1 MAKAILGYG
10 LGLGLITLAG
20 LLLGFGGPTIHA
32 SGQFN
37 LFMVLLKAYSPLLTP
52 FSSALGYPII
62 GGSSSLGILPLAIWI
77 SISCILGL
85 LLRSAGGA
93 AKAMFLTSATMIILW
108 IGSLFLS
115 APVWPD
121 QHTWLTTIST
131 LAKDLVSRPIDLG
144 FILIGPMI
152 ISAVI
157 GQLLEAMRERLMRDR
172 SLEDEYSILY

>member
-20 LLLGFGGPTIHA
+20 LPLGFKGLTIHT

-37 LFMVLLKAYSPLLTP
+37 LFIILLRAYSPLLTP

-62 GGSSSLGILPLAIWI
+62 GGSPSLGILPLAIWI
-77 SISCILGL
+77 SIGCILGL

-93 AKAMFLTSATMIILW
+93 AKAMFLTSATVIILW

-115 APVWPD
+115 APIWPD
-121 QHTWLTTIST
+121 QYTWLTTISA
-131 LAKDLVSRPIDLG
+131 LAKDLISRPIDLG
-144 FILIGPMI
+144 FILVGPMI
-152 ISAVI
+152 ISAAA
-157 GQLLEAMRERLMRDR
+157 GQLLEAMRERLMKDR
-172 SLEDEYSILY
+172 RLEDEYSVLY

>member
-20 LLLGFGGPTIHA
+20 LSLGFGGPAIQV
-32 SGQFN
+32 SDQFN
-37 LFMVLLKAYSPLLTP
+37 LFIVLLKAYSPLLTP

-62 GGSSSLGILPLAIWI
+62 GGGSSLGILPLATWI

-85 LLRSAGGA
+85 SLRSAGGA
-93 AKAMFLTSATMIILW
+93 AKAMFLTSATIIILW

-121 QHTWLTTIST
+121 QHTWLMTISALT
-131 LAKDLVSRPIDLG
+131 KDLISRPIDLG
-144 FILIGPMI
+144 FILIVPTM
-152 ISAVI
+152 ISALT
-157 GQLLEAMRERLMRDR
+157 GQLLEAMRAKR
-172 SLEDEYSILY
+172 LEDEYAILY

>member
-20 LLLGFGGPTIHA
+20 LLLGFGGPTSHA

-37 LFMVLLKAYSPLLTP
+37 LFMVLLKAYTPLLTP

-62 GGSSSLGILPLAIWI
+62 GGVSSLGVLPLAIWI
-77 SISCILGL
+77 SISCVLGL

-93 AKAMFLTSATMIILW
+93 AKAMFLTSATMIVLW

-121 QHTWLTTIST
+121 QHAWLMTISS
-131 LAKDLVSRPIDLG
+131 LARDLVSRPIDLG
-144 FILIGPMI
+144 FILVAPMM
-152 ISAVI
+152 ISAVM
-157 GQLLEAMRERLMRDR
+157 GQLSESMKERLMRDR
-172 SLEDEYSILY
+172 SLEDEYNMLY

>member
-1 MAKAILGYG
+1 MIPGYG

-20 LLLGFGGPTIHA
+20 LLLGFREPTAHA

-52 FSSALGYPII
+52 FSSALGYPIV
-62 GGSSSLGILPLAIWI
+62 GGLPSLGILPLAIWI

-108 IGSLFLS
+108 IGSLFFS

-121 QHTWLTTIST
+121 RHTWLITISA
-131 LAKDLVSRPIDLG
+131 LARDLVSRPIDLG
-144 FILIGPMI
+144 FILIAPMI
-152 ISAVI
+152 ISAVT
-157 GQLLEAMRERLMRDR
+157 GQLLEAMRGRLVRDR
-172 SLEDEYSILY
+172 SLEDEYGMIC